1 VLTIDQAADYILFL
15 CSPDVFDMM
24 RVGRDWSFDQS
35 EEWLA
40 GVLTR
45 LLLD

>member
-1 VLTIDQAADYILFL
+1 LIKQRTTLLL

-24 RVGRDWSFDQS
+24 RVDRDWSFDQC
-35 EEWLA
+35 EQWLA

-45 LLLD
+45 LLLE